1 MNRII
6 IDNAPYSYRDG
17 MALRQ
22 PEGYDPHVSTR
33 FRNWDDAKRADRLPE
48 LYGDRS
54 ECCDCTACM
63 AVCPTGSIIMEPD
76 EEGFDYPVVNAATC
90 IGCQKCVRIC
100 PFKERLVG

>member
-1 MNRII
+1 
-6 IDNAPYSYRDG
+6 
-17 MALRQ
+17 
-22 PEGYDPHVSTR
+22 
-33 FRNWDDAKRADRLPE
+33 
-48 LYGDRS
+48 
-54 ECCDCTACM
+54 M